1 MQLFSVIPQPLGKT
15 SSPTFTG
22 LTLSGLTA
30 TRVLFAGAGGVISD
44 DAGLVYA
51 SGTGTLTATILNATD
66 EDNILQVD
74 GTTILKIGA
83 SGNENLF
90 LGAGVFDND
99 EGTENI
105 GIGVNAGQFNTTTGG
120 GIRNVYIGKNAGKGA
135 SAGTP
140 NSGQQNV
147 GIGAGALERNTS
159 GDSNVGIG
167 RSALTNNTT
176 GAFNMAFGQS
186 AMRDNQAGM
195 SNVAIGSAALREVTS
210 SFNVA
215 IGTGAMVDS
224 VAASWNV
231 AIGTTALGR
240 NITGDKNIAIG
251 YLAGLNETGD
261 ANIFL
266 GHRAAM
272 NQTTNSNLLIIDNQ
286 DRGSIAAELTDCL
299 IYGVFS
305 ATPASQSLRF
315 NIGTTT
321 WHNATHED
329 SDGGRKS
336 QLNFKG
342 QQSGGE
348 ETTLARIEVG
358 HDGSADDQKGY
369 LDIFINDGDD
379 GDSPTKILRIDSTG
393 LFTDRWLVSDTN
405 TFLGINVAGSGNL
418 DTGGLWNTA
427 TGSITLEDIT
437 TGPGNTVTGYGSGSN
452 ITEGGYNSGNGYNT
466 LFNTTLGYYNTA
478 MGHLAGYTNTIG
490 NGSVFLGRG
499 AGYWETG
506 SDKLFID
513 NSTRTNEADGR
524 VKALIYGVFDAAV
537 ANQSLT
543 INGLISG
550 SYGAKI
556 GDGGTTNY
564 LNVDSGGRVLL
575 VGTAQTWEDIRI
587 IPGAFQFPGVA
598 DPTLESWQPGGAG
611 ATFKVYKF
619 KINDEVH
626 FTCQIPHNYKE
637 GSDLKPHL
645 HWTPCDRG
653 NEEDGNTV
661 GWKIDYS
668 WANYDTTFTS
678 SATID
683 LSDAC
688 SGIDDQHEKTDSGT
702 ITGTNKTI
710 SGVLQ
715 IRLYRSDTGADDTWV
730 GVTAALSPAILE
742 FDLHYEIDSLG
753 SDLEL
758 VKDAP

>member
-1 MQLFSVIPQPLGKT
+1 MQLFAIIPQALGKT
-15 SSPTFTG
+15 DSPTFTG
-22 LTLSGLTA
+22 LTITSSSVLGFNSAVFQPTADSTTFFQIKNAAGTVIPLTVDTTNGIINLKA
-30 TRVLFAGAGGVISD
+30 NPVFQAAGTQVIKFDDTNYNILLGSDAFNNDEGIRNVGIGYRAGYNNDITGAGNEGDRNVYIGYKAGYGATGGTKNTGLDNVYVGYQSGYLNTSGGGNIFFGSD
-44 DAGLVYA
+44 SGYSNTSGFNNIFLGFNAGLRNTAGFQNVVL
-51 SGTGTLTATILNATD
+51 GTNAYTWS
-66 EDNILQVD
+66 
-74 GTTILKIGA
+74 
-83 SGNENLF
+83 SGNENLIM
-90 LGAGVFDND
+90 GY
-99 EGTENI
+99 
-105 GIGVNAGQFNTTTGG
+105 NAGGFASGATN
-120 GIRNVYIGKNAGKGA
+120 IFHACVCIG
-135 SAGTP
+135 
-140 NSGQQNV
+140 
-147 GIGAGALERNTS
+147 
-159 GDSNVGIG
+159 
-167 RSALTNNTT
+167 
-176 GAFNMAFGQS
+176 
-186 AMRDNQAGM
+186 
-195 SNVAIGSAALREVTS
+195 TS
-210 SFNVA
+210 SGINL
-215 IGTGAMVDS
+215 
-224 VAASWNV
+224 
-231 AIGTTALGR
+231 TTALRSIFIGR
-240 NITGDKNIAIG
+240 ESG
-251 YLAGLNETGD
+251 Y
-261 ANIFL
+261 
-266 GHRAAM
+266 
-272 NQTTNSNLLIIDNQ
+272 NQTSLRDRLIIDNQ
-286 DRGSIAAELTDCL
+286 NRGSAAAEITDCL
-299 IYGVFS
+299 IYGVMD

-315 NIGTTT
+315 NVGTTI
-321 WHNATHED
+321 WGNATHTD
-329 SDGGRKS
+329 ADGGRAS
-336 QLNFKG
+336 IFDFKG

-393 LFTDRWLVSDTN
+393 LFTDRWLASSTN

-427 TGSITLEDIT
+427 TGSIALEDIT

-524 VKALIYGVFDAAV
+524 VKALIYGIFDAAV

-587 IPGAFQFPGVA
+587 VPGAFQFPGVA
-598 DPTLESWQPGGAG
+598 DPTLQSWQPGGAG
-611 ATFKVYKF
+611 ATYKVYKF
-619 KINDEVH
+619 LKNDEVH

-637 GSDLKPHL
+637 GSDIKPHI

-653 NEEDGNTV
+653 NEENGNTV

-668 WANYDTTFTS
+668 WANSDAVFASSTTV
-678 SATID
+678 D
-683 LSDAC
+683 LSHAC
-688 SGIDDQHEKTDSGT
+688 SGTDDQHEMTDSGT
-702 ITGTNKTI
+702 ITGTNKDI

-715 IRLYRSDTGADDTWV
+715 IRLYRSDTNADDTWV
-730 GVTAALSPAILE
+730 GATTALSPAILE